1 MTQSDKEDLT
11 RVMWPASHTSYGY
24 FTKFGG
30 NLTTDKNAGI
40 AQLANLFTPVG
51 PLVSER
57 FNFLYLD

>member
-40 AQLANLFTPVG
+40 AQLATWLK
-51 PLVSER
+51 R
-57 FNFLYLD
+57 

>member
-30 NLTTDKNAGI
+30 NLTTDKN
-40 AQLANLFTPVG
+40 VG
-51 PLVSER
+51 NCYFVTFVIILKDC
-57 FNFLYLD
+57 FKDK